1 MIEPMKKNEVLQVV
15 TDEERKSTLALAQ
28 GEADIKLADLAKEG
42 DMDAIKLLSERMQER
57 EELKLRK
64 ELFGV

>member
-1 MIEPMKKNEVLQVV
+1 MDKKELRKIADTCVQMIKNGGVLEQ
-15 TDEERKSTLALAQ
+15 AQ
-28 GEADIKLADLAKEG
+28 LKADAKIAEQAEAGDL
-42 DMDAIKLLSERMQER
+42 DAIKLLSERMQVR

>member
-1 MIEPMKKNEVLQVV
+1 MKKNEILQMEN
-15 TDEERKSTLALAQ
+15 DEEQKGVLALAQ
-28 GEADIKLADLAKEG
+28 DEADIKLADLAKEG

>member
-1 MIEPMKKNEVLQVV
+1 MIEPMKKNEVLQMKN
-15 TDEERKSTLALAQ
+15 DEEQKGVLALAQ
-28 GEADIKLADLAKEG
+28 DEADTKLADLAKEG

>member
-15 TDEERKSTLALAQ
+15 TDEVMKGTLAIAQ
-28 GEADIKLADLAKEG
+28 SEADIKLADLAEEG

>member
-1 MIEPMKKNEVLQVV
+1 MKKNEILQMEN
-15 TDEERKSTLALAQ
+15 DEEQKGVLALAQ
-28 GEADIKLADLAKEG
+28 AEADTKLADLAKEG
-42 DMDAIKLLSERMQER
+42 DMDAIKLLSERIQER

>member
-15 TDEERKSTLALAQ
+15 TDEVMKGTLAIAQ
-28 GEADIKLADLAKEG
+28 SEADIKLADLAKEG

>member
-1 MIEPMKKNEVLQVV
+1 MKKNEVLQMKN
-15 TDEERKSTLALAQ
+15 DEEQKGVLALAQ
-28 GEADIKLADLAKEG
+28 AEADTKLADLAKEG

>member
-1 MIEPMKKNEVLQVV
+1 MKKNEILQMEN
-15 TDEERKSTLALAQ
+15 DEEQKGVLALAQ
-28 GEADIKLADLAKEG
+28 AEADTKLADLAKEG

>member
-15 TDEERKSTLALAQ
+15 TDEVRKNALALAQ